1 MLFKTQA
8 LLSEY
13 LNFKMIQLKHKDLER
28 CNKATEKHKAQGKY
42 GPKKNQA

>member
-13 LNFKMIQLKHKDLER
+13 LNFKMIKHKDLER